1 MPFKSTRSKC
11 RRLSLVIAFSSS
23 VLIPPI
29 ALSLGPASAQ
39 SFDCVK
45 ARSPVELAICGSA
58 DLKAQDSALADS
70 YGRLYT
76 TMQALDA
83 ARGAEL
89 RETQRQWLTQRD
101 VACGAFAANPT
112 RFASCLA
119 FAYRTRLAILTSA
132 ARQPSDILPA
142 APADPSASLSRA
154 AVSAAA
160 DQDTILRVDAPGR
173 LSIRAESATGVALQ
187 LVDMIAGPGDIEGEA
202 GVRDGRLD
210 VLVDQGAY
218 KVRSFGAPKAHGDA
232 RLTVSPFLAAAPASS
247 SLLRGGQFDGGL
259 ADLQQRSFWIIVDK
273 PGNVFVEA
281 AGRALRDLRLWRN
294 GADLVALNP
303 SMVSIE
309 PKPGHAL
316 TRARLQGSVEPGLYL
331 VTAYGGAALP
341 WADGE
346 TAQPF
351 HIRVGAP
358 ELLVGGFA
366 EGVIGPFGAMRFEA
380 PASATYLRLELPDP
394 QSASI
399 RVTRGAGA
407 DQTATI
413 AKASRQ
419 PVAAVTIPEGGSA
432 PAIVEVTGLEG
443 QFFLLR
449 ALRPGSSLRADGA
462 GPHLV
467 AVDVAGE
474 GGDELPA
481 TVVLARFESGG
492 KGAVLASSAPRIGPG
507 LAWRDKFNLRGA
519 SSLIFEVSRPGPI
532 TVNAQGPGVD
542 FHLEPLLGDV
552 APRADGKQMRHWD
565 VEAGWYVLRI
575 DPINGAVGILDL
587 TVGPPGLSPDLPQ
600 AARPRASI
608 PLGIQDFDRGS
619 YYQVYVNSGGGLV
632 TAPKALAIPV
642 DLTAGP
648 LTLVQRSVS
657 DAAPKP
663 STPSAPRAP
672 ASPKSQAP
680 TPHASNPPPAAP
692 RQLSGSQ
699 PLEIPVRAPL
709 DGRVVVTETNGAPVD
724 ATFRDEQRE
733 TDRTLVVAIPASDRE
748 RTLVVAWIRPDP
760 PTAMPLVPQQTAQ
773 QLDAGKP
780 YFFDLDRDAHRS
792 FRLNV
797 PDGGLYRVETLGR
810 LKTSAT
816 IGTAFLPEIQTD
828 KDNGPGHN
836 ALLQTYLRA
845 GSYRVDVAASDS
857 NGHLGIVAS
866 PAPLRDAGALAPE
879 ESGRETLV
887 AGAGA
892 VFTLEIPESGIYQI
906 DLYGLEGAF
915 KARLEDADGWP
926 LTAPS
931 ELSTMKRS
939 FAAGRYRLV
948 TLPEAVDARVVA
960 RLRRGVDSAI
970 PDGHGPHPLAFDSV
984 QKFQWREPQAKD
996 APRLPDRWGFS
1007 LKSSANVVLD
1017 VSDGMIADL
1026 MRVDDPKSV
1035 GKIVYRRGFSG
1046 VLPAGDYAL
1055 EARALGRN
1063 DRLDYE
1069 ITLSSQELQ
1078 PGVAR
1083 LVDLPASIPF
1093 AVADD
1098 RVVSLTTFGRT
1109 ELSATLKNADG
1120 RVIERLGG
1128 RANDWNIA
1136 LSRRLPAGA
1145 YRLELTA
1152 ANGEPESAPAD
1163 SADATP
1169 ADNAD
1174 AKDDS
1179 SQKDASSDA
1188 DQPSASGIE
1197 VRLALPDVAEAPALA
1212 FTGAAKVSEARVHQF
1227 ALPQAEAGGLVLVAA
1242 QSSAELVVSL
1252 ERREADGRWRSA
1264 GFERGRASVIAFP
1277 ADGDAARPWRAAV
1290 WAVDGGAAPITVAA
1304 RNLSETAQMMSGVTL
1319 APFAIEGF
1327 AQPPQ
1332 VALVAIPG
1340 AGLVAV
1346 KGSRPDLRQGS
1357 TPGQPLRPSEGGVL
1371 TPQSDH
1377 LWLVASGADS
1387 QSLTIE
1393 PVATNSGEIAVDLS
1407 DREIATV
1414 PKSAAPDG
1422 HIRVWKA
1429 VSTFGQPGLAAGGGS
1444 GIAVGSAIAL
1454 AGGDD
1459 LRVWNAGG
1467 EDGLRL
1473 TLAALDLETRSAISI
1488 ETTNAIVVPPRGA
1501 QPIRLPAGAKHLM
1514 LDLAAGLG
1522 AFASG
1527 GDGPKLSFWTGDLA
1541 SSREADGDWT
1551 EVLIVNIGDK
1561 ATAASLSLAPS
1572 EGRAALAA
1580 GAVVKRFFGAS
1591 GSLALRVDAKMGD
1604 RLGVGGGAAT
1614 FVSDSGVV
1622 LRGASLVL
1630 PGPGDLVLDH
1640 QAGLVA
1646 AWLGNDA
1653 TSPWPAAPPTTI
1665 APPQSVTLEGPAM
1678 RFALKQDAPVLLH
1691 ARTSA
1696 PVILALKQGDASVGP
1711 ILYAAGAEFHRY
1723 VAAGEAELC
1732 LYSPSDGSLA
1742 GALELTAS
1750 PVTPI
1755 SEGVGEPV
1763 ALAPG
1768 ATALFSFEVTRAGS
1782 IGAGVRAEPD
1792 NATVRLLDATGK
1804 SLGEGVAQFVRLE
1817 PGRYVLEA
1825 RAPADGG
1832 ALTVRPAVIGLAPPP
1847 AGPPPEI
1854 AKDYLEMVGLTS
1866 RAP

>member
-1 MPFKSTRSKC
+1 MPFKSTRAKF
-11 RRLSLVIAFSSS
+11 RRLSLVIAFSSPIL
-23 VLIPPI
+23 VLPL
-29 ALSLGPASAQ
+29 ALSAGPVSAQ

-58 DLKAQDSALADS
+58 DLEAQDSALADS
-70 YGRLYT
+70 YGRLYA
-76 TMQALDA
+76 TMQAQDA
-83 ARGAEL
+83 ARAVEL
-89 RETQRQWLTQRD
+89 REAQRQWLTQRD
-101 VACGAFAANPT
+101 VGCGTFAAHPT
-112 RFASCLA
+112 QFATCLA
-119 FAYRTRLAILTSA
+119 SAYRTRLAVLTSA
-132 ARQPSDILPA
+132 ARQPSDVLPA
-142 APADPSASLSRA
+142 APPDPSASLSRQT
-154 AVSAAA
+154 VSAAA
-160 DQDTILRVDAPGR
+160 DEDTILRVDAPGR

-187 LVDMIAGPGDIEGEA
+187 LVDMMAGPGDIEGEA

-218 KVRSFGAPKAHGDA
+218 KIRSFGAPKAQGDA
-232 RLTVSPFLAAAPASS
+232 HLTVLPFHAAAPASS
-247 SLLRGGQFDGGL
+247 SLLRGGQFDGDL
-259 ADLQQRSFWIIVDK
+259 VDLQQRSFWIIVDK
-273 PGNVFVEA
+273 SGGVFVEA

-294 GADLVALNP
+294 GVDLTALNP

-309 PKPGHAL
+309 PRPGHAL
-316 TRARLQGSVEPGLYL
+316 TRARLEGSVEPGLYL
-331 VTAYGGAALP
+331 VTAYGGDAIP
-341 WADGE
+341 WADGDL
-346 TAQPF
+346 AQPF
-351 HIRVGAP
+351 HIRVGPP

-380 PASATYLRLELPDP
+380 PPPATYLRLELPDP
-394 QSASI
+394 RAASLS
-399 RVTRGAGA
+399 VTRGAGA
-407 DQTATI
+407 AQTATI
-413 AKASRQ
+413 ARASRQ
-419 PVAAVTIPEGGSA
+419 PVAAVTIPESGNAS
-432 PAIVEVTGLEG
+432 AIVEVTGREG
-443 QFFLLR
+443 QFFRLR

-492 KGAVLASSAPRIGPG
+492 KSAVLASSTPRIGPG

-519 SSLIFEVSRPGPI
+519 SSLIFEVSRAGPI
-532 TVNAQGPGVD
+532 TVGSQGPGVD
-542 FHLEPLLGDV
+542 FHLEPLLGDA
-552 APRADGKQMRHWD
+552 APRADGKQTRHWD

-575 DPINGAVGILDL
+575 NPINGAVGILDL
-587 TVGPPGLSPDLPQ
+587 TVGPPGLSPNLPP
-600 AARPRASI
+600 AAPSRASI
-608 PLGIQDFDRGS
+608 PLGMHDFEKGS
-619 YYQVYVNSGGGLV
+619 YYQVYVNSGGSLV
-632 TAPKALAIPV
+632 TAPKALSIPV

-648 LTLVQRSVS
+648 LTVFQRSIG
-657 DAAPKP
+657 AAP
-663 STPSAPRAP
+663 TPSGPAAPRAP
-672 ASPKSQAP
+672 VQSKSQAP
-680 TPHASNPPPAAP
+680 TSRASSPSAAA
-692 RQLSGSQ
+692 RQLGGSQ

-709 DGRVVVTETNGAPVD
+709 DGRIVVTEANGAPVD
-724 ATFRDEQRE
+724 ATLADERRGE
-733 TDRTLVVAIPASDRE
+733 TDRTLAVVIPVSDRE
-748 RTLVVAWIRPDP
+748 RTLAVAWIRSDP
-760 PTAMPLVPQQTAQ
+760 PAAMPLVSQQTVQ

-780 YFFDLDRDAHRS
+780 YFFDLERDAHRG
-792 FRLNV
+792 FRLDV

-816 IGTAFLPEIQTD
+816 IGTAFLPEIQAE

-866 PAPLRDAGALAPE
+866 PAPLLDGGALAPE

-892 VFTLEIPESGIYQI
+892 VFTLEIPESGAYQL
-906 DLYGLEGAF
+906 DLYGVDRTF

-926 LTAPS
+926 LTSPS
-931 ELSTMKRS
+931 ELSTLNRS

-948 TLPEAVDARVVA
+948 TLPEAVDTRVVA
-960 RLRRGVDSAI
+960 RLRRSVDPSI
-970 PDGHGPHPLAFDSV
+970 PDGHGPHPLAFESV

-996 APRLPDRWGFS
+996 APRLPDRWQFS
-1007 LKSSANVVLD
+1007 LRGPANVVLD
-1017 VSDGMIADL
+1017 ISDGMIADL
-1026 MRVDDPKSV
+1026 VRADADPKPV
-1035 GKIVYRRGFSG
+1035 AKIAYRRGFSG

-1069 ITLSSQELQ
+1069 ITLRSQELQ

-1109 ELSATLKNADG
+1109 ELSATLRNVDG
-1120 RVIERLGG
+1120 RVIERLSG
-1128 RANDWNIA
+1128 RADDWNIA
-1136 LSRRLPAGA
+1136 LSRRLSAGA
-1145 YRLELTA
+1145 YRLELA
-1152 ANGEPESAPAD
+1152 AARGEAEPAAAD
-1163 SADATP
+1163 KADAT
-1169 ADNAD
+1169 DET
-1174 AKDDS
+1174 
-1179 SQKDASSDA
+1179 SQKDASSKG
-1188 DQPSASGIE
+1188 DQPSASSIE
-1197 VRLALPDVAEAPALA
+1197 VRLALPDFVEDPALA
-1212 FTGAAKVSEARVHQF
+1212 FTGLAKASEARVHQF
-1227 ALPQAEAGGLVLVAA
+1227 ALPQAEAGSLVFVAA
-1242 QSSAELVVSL
+1242 RSAAELVVSL
-1252 ERREADGRWRSA
+1252 ERREADGLWRSA
-1264 GFERGRASVIAFP
+1264 GFERGRAPVIAFP
-1277 ADGDAARPWRAAV
+1277 SDGDAARPWRAAV
-1290 WAVDGGAAPITVAA
+1290 WAVDGGAIPITVAA
-1304 RNLSETAQMMSGVTL
+1304 RNLNLPAQAMGAVTL

-1332 VALVAIPG
+1332 VAMVAVPG
-1340 AGLVAV
+1340 AGLVV
-1346 KGSRPDLRQGS
+1346 MKERQSDLRQGS
-1357 TPGQPLRPSEGGVL
+1357 TPGQLLRPSEGGVSA
-1371 TPQSDH
+1371 PQSDH
-1377 LWLVASGADS
+1377 LWLVANGADS
-1387 QSLTIE
+1387 QSVTVE
-1393 PVATNSGEIAVDLS
+1393 PVATNAGEIAVDLS
-1407 DREIATV
+1407 DGEIATV

-1473 TLAALDLETRSAISI
+1473 TLTALDLETRPAIPIESTSSI
-1488 ETTNAIVVPPRGA
+1488 AVPPRSA

-1514 LDLAAGLG
+1514 LDLAVGLG
-1522 AFASG
+1522 AFVSG
-1527 GDGPKLSFWTGDLA
+1527 GDGRRLSFWAGDLA
-1541 SSREADGDWT
+1541 LSREADGDWT
-1551 EVLIVNIGDK
+1551 DILIVNTGDK
-1561 ATAASLSLAPS
+1561 VAAASLSQAPS
-1572 EGRAALAA
+1572 EGRAMLAA

-1591 GSLALRVDAKMGD
+1591 GSLALSVAAKPGD
-1604 RLGVGGGAAT
+1604 RLGVGGATAT
-1614 FVSDSGVV
+1614 FVSDSGLV

-1630 PGPGDLVLDH
+1630 PGPGDLILDH

-1653 TSPWPAAPPTTI
+1653 TSPWPVAPPTTI
-1665 APPQSVTLEGPAM
+1665 ATPQNVALQGPAM
-1678 RFALKQDAPVLLH
+1678 GFALKQDTPVLLH

-1696 PVILALKQGDASVGP
+1696 PVILVLKQGDASIGP
-1711 ILYAAGAEFHRY
+1711 ILYPAGAEFHHY
-1723 VAAGEAELC
+1723 VAAEEAELS
-1732 LYSPSDGSLA
+1732 LYSPSDGSLG

-1755 SEGVGEPV
+1755 NDGVGEPL

-1768 ATALFSFEVTRAGS
+1768 STALFGFEVTRAGR

-1792 NATVRLLDATGK
+1792 NAAVRLLDAAGR

-1817 PGRYVLEA
+1817 PGRYVLEV

-1832 ALTVRPAVIGLAPPP
+1832 ALTVWPAVLGLAPPP
-1847 AGPPPEI
+1847 AGPPREI
-1854 AKDYLEMVGLTS
+1854 VEDYLEMVGLTS
-1866 RAP
+1866 RAH